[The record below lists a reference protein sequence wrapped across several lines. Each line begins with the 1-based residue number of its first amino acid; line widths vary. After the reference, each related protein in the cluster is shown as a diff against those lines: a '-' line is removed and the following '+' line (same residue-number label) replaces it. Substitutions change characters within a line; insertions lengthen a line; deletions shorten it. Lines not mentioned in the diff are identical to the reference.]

1 MFKALNKAFI
11 DEIDELKGSF
21 YKLFLV
27 IILPVVC
34 FGLIISIF
42 KAGVVRDLPIA
53 VVDNDKSNISRKL
66 LFNIQSS
73 PTLKISKT
81 SQSAKD
87 ALLLMQKGDVYG
99 VIIIPN
105 HFSRD
110 VLLGKNPKVSA
121 LLNTQYILI
130 GKIITS
136 ALNSVVM
143 SSSAEVEYVKN
154 LSKLKQRELVLNSIS
169 PISMQVTPFFNIYQN
184 YFLFLVSALIPSIWQ
199 IFIVMATII
208 SFGSMFKQN
217 KQKLFF
223 SGGYMVAKLIGKM
236 LPYTFIFSMFG
247 VFYLFYIY
255 GTLGWVFQGS
265 FALSIFA
272 LFLTTVAYQM
282 VALLFFAVSFDYAR
296 TLSIGAVYTAPAF
309 AFLGVTFPASNMNEF
324 SLFWRDLLPIS
335 HYMELQISQAN
346 YDASIFLQTD
356 KLLALGAFC
365 LLFIPASIIFKK
377 RLSL

>member
-27 IILPVVC
+27 IILPIVC

-81 SQSAKD
+81 SLSAKD

-99 VIIIPN
+99 VVIIPN

-169 PISMQVTPFFNIYQN
+169 PISMQVTPFFNTYQN

-236 LPYTFIFSMFG
+236 LPYTFI
-247 VFYLFYIY
+247 
-255 GTLGWVFQGS
+255 
-265 FALSIFA
+265 
-272 LFLTTVAYQM
+272 
-282 VALLFFAVSFDYAR
+282 
-296 TLSIGAVYTAPAF
+296 
-309 AFLGVTFPASNMNEF
+309 
-324 SLFWRDLLPIS
+324 
-335 HYMELQISQAN
+335 
-346 YDASIFLQTD
+346 
-356 KLLALGAFC
+356 
-365 LLFIPASIIFKK
+365 
-377 RLSL
+377 